1 MDAHLFCFI
10 VEEKK
15 IDNVPRTERMTEVL
29 KLAAAVEN
37 AILFSSVFF
46 ILYTVLEN

>member
-15 IDNVPRTERMTEVL
+15 MTIYLKPEHMVEIFL

-37 AILFSSVFF
+37 AILFSSISVLY
-46 ILYTVLEN
+46 ILT